1 MGARYRHDVRQQGG
15 MNGRAACRIWE
26 MNSGRNRGEFM
37 DNVRIIRLA
46 WRQWWCATDVRPL
59 FGDQWPLCGYGRA
72 VRANWPR
79 TPSLAYSGRVSARK
93 MPLSGPKKTARLPA
107 CVGAEAAFGH
117 RSGRFSAS
125 VFSCRVWPDRYTK
138 TLYPPRTTC
147 ERLVIRG
154 LARARVRSGALAGVR
169 APCAGPRASWPRS
182 CRHGCG

>member
-1 MGARYRHDVRQQGG
+1 

-59 FGDQWPLCGYGRA
+59 FGDQWPLCWYGRA
-72 VRANWPR
+72 VRANWAC

-93 MPLSGPKKTARLPA
+93 MPLSGPKKTARPPFRE
-107 CVGAEAAFGH
+107 GAEAAFGY

-138 TLYPPRTTC
+138 TLYLPRIAC
-147 ERLVIRG
+147 ERLAIRG
-154 LARARVRSGALAGVR
+154 LAG
-169 APCAGPRASWPRS
+169 APCAFRNPGGHQGAMCRTTGQLASILPARAWLKWSTLI
-182 CRHGCG
+182 H